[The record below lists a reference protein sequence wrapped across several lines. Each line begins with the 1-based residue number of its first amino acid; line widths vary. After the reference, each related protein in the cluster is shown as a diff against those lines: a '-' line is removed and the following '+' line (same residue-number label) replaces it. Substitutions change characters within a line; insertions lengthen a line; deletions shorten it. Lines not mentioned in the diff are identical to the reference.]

1 MDRQELHRFA
11 ALDGHPLTLLRIRAA
26 AEPTRGPVLL
36 VHGAGVRAEIFRPPT
51 QRHFVQTLLERGH
64 DVWLSNWRASIDLN
78 PGDWTLDE
86 AAAFDHPAT
95 VAEVL
100 RLSGAPSL
108 KAVIHCQGSTSFMM
122 SAVAGLLPQVDTIVA
137 NAVSL
142 HPVVNRIA
150 RLKSRWAVPM
160 VRRLTPVLDPR
171 WGEQAPAG
179 VPSLLK
185 ALVRLTHH
193 ECDNAVCRFSS
204 FTYGWGFPVLWRH
217 ENLDEATHDWIRGE
231 FGAVPLSFFEQMRDC
246 IEAGHLVSSRQ
257 RPTPAGLPGDYL
269 AAPPKNTA
277 RIAFIAGRMNQCFD
291 WHGQQLS
298 HDWLHHHQPDRG
310 HTLRV
315 IERYG
320 HLDIFLGRHAD
331 RDVFPTLIEELE
343 R

>member
-1 MDRQELHRFA
+1 M
-11 ALDGHPLTLLRIRAA
+11 
-26 AEPTRGPVLL
+26 
-36 VHGAGVRAEIFRPPT
+36 
-51 QRHFVQTLLERGH
+51 
-64 DVWLSNWRASIDLN
+64 
-78 PGDWTLDE
+78 
-86 AAAFDHPAT
+86 
-95 VAEVL
+95 
-100 RLSGAPSL
+100 
-108 KAVIHCQGSTSFMM
+108 
-122 SAVAGLLPQVDTIVA
+122 
-137 NAVSL
+137 
-142 HPVVNRIA
+142 
-150 RLKSRWAVPM
+150 
-160 VRRLTPVLDPR
+160 
-171 WGEQAPAG
+171 
-179 VPSLLK
+179 
-185 ALVRLTHH
+185 
-193 ECDNAVCRFSS
+193 
-204 FTYGWGFPVLWRH
+204 LWRH

-269 AAPPKNTA
+269 AAPPKNSA

-315 IERYG
+315 IEHYG